1 MRCRSRGIEK
11 QRAVDPSVVGLTPRH
26 ETSTPLK
33 NSPRSLLIP
42 PTVMPQFRDL
52 DEFFDFL
59 MGKGMEI
66 SFKSWTAVNPIMI
79 WMNKLVP
86 KLYGWSDLLIKLRQD
101 KVNYKYRIEKAEK
114 KAYETMKAQE
124 EQWAKTAVNGT
135 LSVKAEGVRSR
146 WKRRAFSEW
155 DVV

>member
-1 MRCRSRGIEK
+1 
-11 QRAVDPSVVGLTPRH
+11 
-26 ETSTPLK
+26 
-33 NSPRSLLIP
+33 
-42 PTVMPQFRDL
+42 MPQFRDL

-66 SFKSWTAVNPIMI
+66 SWKSWKAVNPIMI

-86 KLYGWSDLLIKLRQD
+86 KLYGWSDLLIKHRQN